1 MLPGNVL
8 MGISYAMALVPV
20 IPEIID
26 SVKQKE
32 NVDEADIVTISKISD
47 LASGLNGCF
56 NAFGNFIAPIIG
68 GWLSDKVGF

>member
-32 NVDEADIVTISKISD
+32 NVDEADIVTIAKISD
-47 LASGLNGCF
+47 LASGLHGCF
-56 NAFGNFIAPIIG
+56 NAIGSFIAPIIG